1 MLFCCGIKS
10 NRNEVDPAPTFQVTV
25 SNFTSFTTSIRTS
38 TKCFLDSPRVYLT
51 EGGGETLSNLQ
62 GYPSTQEAR
71 TTLGRLSLGGH
82 KTTHGR
88 ETEMHPAQH
97 RLRDSATFLPGV
109 SV

>member
-1 MLFCCGIKS
+1 M
-10 NRNEVDPAPTFQVTV
+10 
-25 SNFTSFTTSIRTS
+25 
-38 TKCFLDSPRVYLT
+38 YLT

-109 SV
+109 SVRIVKMFRSYCIWEEFFLQVG